1 VSLFRALKLSRTAG
15 EDNVSSVPG
24 DFKKYT
30 GKQIIKAIKEHP
42 GQSRRECLPGQ
53 AGPVQAGFV
62 TREEDWQYSIARD
75 FCGSKGLIELSYS

>member
-1 VSLFRALKLSRTAG
+1 MSLLRALKLSRTAG

-53 AGPVQAGFV
+53 AGFV
-62 TREEDWQYSIARD
+62 IKEEDWQYSIARD